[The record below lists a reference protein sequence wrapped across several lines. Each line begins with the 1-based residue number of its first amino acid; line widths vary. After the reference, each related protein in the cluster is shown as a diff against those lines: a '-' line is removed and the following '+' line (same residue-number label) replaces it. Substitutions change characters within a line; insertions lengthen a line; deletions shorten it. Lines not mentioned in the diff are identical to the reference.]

1 MWGHSVKVKIS
12 QAGEHFSQNVSL
24 TLKVSQVYWL
34 GCRIASQTLASQ
46 SSVTSWEGSGGL
58 RAGAEET

>member
-1 MWGHSVKVKIS
+1 MWGHSVKVKS

-34 GCRIASQTLASQ
+34 GYRIASQSLASQ
-46 SSVTSWEGSGGL
+46 SFLLLGKEVVV
-58 RAGAEET
+58 